1 LSLEHE
7 IKNKIEE
14 IAKEVCDRD
23 GFVLYDVEYGSNKGI
38 VCVFIDK
45 EGGVNLDD
53 CAAVSSSLNFAL
65 DVEDPI
71 SKAYNLEVSSPGLER
86 KLSKKWHFEKQLD
99 KAVNVVLKARTE
111 SSTKYGV
118 KNFKG
123 TLKSVEESFF
133 AVETEQGKL
142 FDLPYDDIHKCNVI
156 FTVEEANRQIKSK
169 KN

>member
-7 IKNKIEE
+7 VKNKIEE

-111 SSTKYGV
+111 
-118 KNFKG
+118 
-123 TLKSVEESFF
+123 
-133 AVETEQGKL
+133 
-142 FDLPYDDIHKCNVI
+142 
-156 FTVEEANRQIKSK
+156 
-169 KN
+169 

>member
-7 IKNKIEE
+7 VKDKVEE

-23 GFVLYDVEYGSNKGI
+23 GFILYDVEYGSNKGV
-38 VCVFIDK
+38 VCIYIDK

-53 CAAVSSSLNFAL
+53 CAAVSSSVNFAL

-86 KLSKKWHFEKQLD
+86 KLSKKWHFDKKIGEKIS
-99 KAVNVVLKARTE
+99 VILKARTE
-111 SSTKYGV
+111 SSKKFGV

-123 TLKSVEESFF
+123 LLKTAEEESFTL
-133 AVETEQGKL
+133 ESEQGKV
-142 FDLPYDDIHKCNVI
+142 FELPYGDIHKCNVV
-156 FTVEEANRQIKSK
+156 FEMKDKS
-169 KN
+169 